1 MDGTSGWKEYDGTG
15 HFTTS
20 STQEPRGLTL
30 QRVRW
35 HMGHSRT
42 TPQDSKMAQG
52 KRIEMI
58 IILKRKQKEMSLF
71 TGKMKETILF

>member
-1 MDGTSGWKEYDGTG
+1 MTYIYIYTGSRMDGTSGWKEYDGTG

-42 TPQDSKMAQG
+42 TPQDSKKG
-52 KRIEMI
+52 K
-58 IILKRKQKEMSLF
+58 
-71 TGKMKETILF
+71 T